1 MYNYFEIMSLFLPF
15 CQVISAFTGDW
26 QSQVASANL
35 RYLLIKNKF
44 RYSELQFFI
53 WSFVDTLLS
62 PEHKDKEE
70 ERDESR
76 PFLTRHPF
84 PCLSRSRLHVPDTGV
99 ICQILFTHQTGLT
112 FHRGPQPIK
121 KSHFIWEI

>member
-62 PEHKDKEE
+62 PEHKDREA

-76 PFLTRHPF
+76 PHGFYSVAK
-84 PCLSRSRLHVPDTGV
+84 LSYEYR
-99 ICQILFTHQTGLT
+99 
-112 FHRGPQPIK
+112 
-121 KSHFIWEI
+121 